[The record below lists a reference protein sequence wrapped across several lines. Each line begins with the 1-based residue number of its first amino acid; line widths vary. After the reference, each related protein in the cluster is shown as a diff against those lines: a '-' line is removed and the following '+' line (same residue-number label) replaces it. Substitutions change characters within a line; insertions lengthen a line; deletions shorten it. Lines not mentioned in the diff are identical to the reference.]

1 MEGTQISS
9 IDIALTFLLSLMLT
23 YMIAKFSSRMGMLD
37 IPNERSS
44 HVNPIPRGAGVA
56 IFLAYLSVLLVFNF
70 DFFKEYIGFFIGSLI
85 VFLVGVY
92 DDNKGV
98 EPKTKFIFIILATL
112 AIFFID
118 HLHIDTL
125 GTWYDYEI
133 SLNVMISL
141 LVTIVAVVGFTNAL
155 NLIDGLDGL
164 SGAVS
169 VIIFGSFYYI
179 GMVYHDTFIMN
190 ISILMIA
197 AIIAFLFFN
206 WHPAKIFMGDS
217 GSLVL
222 GFTISIVAIKST
234 EYISITAVLFLAAI
248 PIIDTLSVMIRR
260 TQRGLS
266 AFNPDKTHL
275 HHKILRWKGGVDN
288 SVVIIAMIQFVF
300 SFMGLALRRQPD
312 EIIFFLFVI
321 LLILAFTFLD
331 ERAVARER
339 TIITKIR
346 KSGIKYIKGH
356 LNKYI
361 ITAVLSGLIILLLI
375 VKIYSS

>member
-1 MEGTQISS
+1 MQGLQIGS
-9 IDIALTFLLSLMLT
+9 IDIALTFFLSLFLT

-56 IFLAYLSVLLVFNF
+56 IFLSYLSVLVAFNLHF
-70 DFFKEYIGFFIGSLI
+70 VEEYMGFFIGSLI
-85 VFLVGVY
+85 IFFVGVY
-92 DDNKGV
+92 DDNRGV
-98 EPKTKFIFIILATL
+98 EPKTKFIFIILATF

-118 HLHIDTL
+118 HFHIATL

-133 SLNVMISL
+133 SLNVIVSL

-164 SGAVS
+164 SGSVS
-169 VIIFGSFYYI
+169 IVIFGSFYYI
-179 GMVYHDTFIMN
+179 GLVHHDAFIMN
-190 ISILMIA
+190 ISLLMITS
-197 AIIAFLFFN
+197 IVAFLFFN
-206 WHPAKIFMGDS
+206 WYPAKIFMGDS

-222 GFTISIVAIKST
+222 GFTISVVAIKST
-234 EYISITAVLFLAAI
+234 EYISVTAVLFLAAI

-260 TQRGLS
+260 IQRGLS

-321 LLILAFTFLD
+321 LLMLAFSFLD

-339 TIITKIR
+339 TLITRMR
-346 KSGIKYIKGH
+346 KKGIKYIKSH
-356 LNKYI
+356 WNKYI
-361 ITAVLSGLIILLLI
+361 ITTIMSILIVSLLI
-375 VKIYSS
+375 LKIYSS